1 MDLWIFA
8 VNNKFPELA
17 AYSLTN
23 PLVKRDIVTVLKNQE
38 KGLRWF
44 LEEMR
49 IPLMTM
55 QKVVAAVA
63 CSSTWERERTML

>member
-17 AYSLTN
+17 AHSLTN
-23 PLVKRDIVTVLKNQE
+23 PLVKRDIVNVLKNQE

-63 CSSTWERERTML
+63 CSSTWERERNPL